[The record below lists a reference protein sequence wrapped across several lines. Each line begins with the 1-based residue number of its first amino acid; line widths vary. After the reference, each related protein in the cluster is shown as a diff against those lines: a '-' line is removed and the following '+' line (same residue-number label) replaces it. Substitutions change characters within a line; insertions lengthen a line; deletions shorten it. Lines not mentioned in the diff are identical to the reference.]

1 MTPDQLRRAADCT
14 QARATV
20 WAPILSAACALHGID
35 SPARLAG
42 FVSQV
47 AHESGRL
54 VYVSEIWGPT
64 PAQARYEGRADLGN
78 NQPGDGSRFR
88 GRGLIQ
94 VTGRANYRK
103 AAQALGID
111 CEAHPELLALPEHAA
126 ASAAWFWASHGLNA
140 LADARDV
147 IGMSRK
153 INGGTNGL
161 ADRQALYRGACAA
174 FGVV

>member
-1 MTPDQLRRAADCT
+1 MTPEQLRRAADCT
-14 QARATV
+14 QARANV
-20 WAPILSAACALHGID
+20 WAPILTAACAKWGID
-35 SPARLAG
+35 TPARLAG

-64 PAQARYEGRADLGN
+64 PAQVRYEGRADLGN
-78 NQPGDGSRFR
+78 TQPGDGSRYK

-94 VTGRANYRK
+94 VTGRTNYRK

-111 CEAHPELLALPEHAA
+111 CEQRPELLALPENAA
-126 ASAAWFWASHGLNA
+126 ASAAWFWASHGLNT

-147 IGMSRK
+147 IGMTRR

-161 ADRQALYRGACAA
+161 ADRQALYRGACSV
-174 FGVV
+174 FGV